1 MVNSISS
8 SGSYALQQ
16 ALLAMQQQQR
26 TGPQDLFQMVDADA
40 SGGVSQSELTTL
52 AQNIGSA
59 TGQTL
64 NVDNAAFTGYDA
76 DANGTLSGKEFMDA
90 LQSSGLF
97 SATGTDGTGT
107 SSTTKDQAAAAY
119 SATSGGDALSSLIA
133 GLQNLLQQ
141 LQSGSGDQSTSGTS
155 TSTASVGHHH
165 GGHHGGDFFKKVD
178 TDGSGGVSMDEL
190 SAMATDIQDK
200 TGQTISVTNDT
211 FAAADSGGDGS
222 LNADELKSF
231 MEQSGFVP
239 PAPPGGMAMGTS
251 SDTTQT
257 ASASSTDSTSSSSTT
272 ASQKQIDLLKIML
285 EQLTTL
291 STDANGST
299 PTSLVDVT
307 A

>member
-16 ALLAMQQQQR
+16 ALLAMQQQPR
-26 TGPQDLFQMVDADA
+26 TGPQDLFKKVDTDA

-52 AQNIGSA
+52 AQNIGST

-97 SATGTDGTGT
+97 SAAGTDGTGT
-107 SSTTKDQAAAAY
+107 SSTTKDQAVAAY

-141 LQSGSGDQSTSGTS
+141 LQSGSDDQSTSG

-200 TGQTISVTNDT
+200 TGQTISVNKDT
-211 FAAADSGGDGS
+211 FAAADSDGDGQ
-222 LNADELKSF
+222 LNADELKTF
-231 MEQSGFVP
+231 MEKSGFVP

-251 SDTTQT
+251 SGTTQT